1 MSSPRADALTTPSS
15 RHSDF
20 QRRDGALWVEDVPLE
35 RIADAVGTPVWVYS
49 SRHCETRYR
58 ALADALAPL
67 GATICYA
74 VKANANLGIL
84 RLFANLGAGFDIVS
98 AGELERVITA
108 GGSPERCVFSGVGK
122 STSEIDLALKLGI
135 GCFNV
140 ESAAELERISAR
152 ASLLGRSAP
161 ISLRVNPDVDA
172 GTHPYIS
179 TGLRSNKFG
188 VPIED
193 AAALYRRA
201 RALPG
206 IEIRGVD
213 CHIGS
218 QILSPAPLLEALA
231 SLLKL
236 IDALAAEGIVLRH
249 LDLGGGMGVP
259 YRPDDPEFDV
269 TSYGRALRAA
279 LAGRDLRLTLEPGR
293 FLVANS
299 GVLLTRVEYLKPAER
314 PDRPQFAV
322 VDAAMN
328 DLIRPALYQAWH
340 EITCVVEPETGAAG
354 PWQIVGPVCES
365 GDFLGHDR
373 MLTLSPGALLAV
385 HSAGAYG
392 MTQSSNYNARPR
404 AAEVLVRDDRFS
416 VVRRRETLRDLLRH
430 ELPEP

>member
-1 MSSPRADALTTPSS
+1 MPT
-15 RHSDF
+15 DF
-20 QRRDGALWVEDVPLE
+20 SA
-35 RIADAVGTPVWVYS
+35 
-49 SRHCETRYR
+49 
-58 ALADALAPL
+58 
-67 GATICYA
+67 
-74 VKANANLGIL
+74 
-84 RLFANLGAGFDIVS
+84 RLQNKYPQLVFLFV
-98 AGELERVITA
+98 VITA

-140 ESAAELERISAR
+140 ESAAELERISVR

-193 AAALYRRA
+193 AVALYRRA

-269 TSYGRALRAA
+269 AGYGRALSAS

-314 PDRPQFAV
+314 PDQPQFAV

-328 DLIRPALYQAWH
+328 DLIRPALYEAWH
-340 EITCVVEPETGAAG
+340 DITCVVEPETGAPG

-373 MLTLSPGALLAV
+373 MLTLSAGALLAV

-404 AAEVLVRDDRFS
+404 AAEVLVRDDGFS